1 MRKSAPTHPHPVIPR
16 RPPGN
21 AVMGVPL
28 SLYDRLRDLLG
39 LDLSTT
45 ALQKVLPGLL
55 GLAITGVAAAI
66 LRKRH

>member
-1 MRKSAPTHPHPVIPR
+1 
-16 RPPGN
+16 
-21 AVMGVPL
+21 MGVPL